1 MIKILKQT
9 ITIFILF
16 SIAFSCYSQ
25 NDVTRF
31 LDIPVDGFKSDMIQK
46 LKSKGYT
53 FIPNSD
59 GTLEGEFNG
68 TNVQL
73 RINTNNN
80 KVWRIIVAETYGSDQ
95 ANIKIRFNNLIK
107 QFSNNQRY
115 LKQADTTV
123 AKYTIPDDVDISYE
137 ILIKKK
143 RYEAIFYQK
152 TLKYDSIAKEK
163 NLLLAKRE
171 HSDFDKLD
179 FDRLIELSSKI
190 QMETMKCFNKTVWF
204 MIKEIEYDKYRIVI
218 YYENEYNNANGEGL

>member
-1 MIKILKQT
+1 MINILIKILQ
-9 ITIFILF
+9 IFILVCLPF
-16 SIAFSCYSQ
+16 KSFSQ
-25 NDVTRF
+25 NDITQF

-46 LKSKGYT
+46 LKSKGYAL
-53 FIPNSD
+53 IPNSD

-80 KVWRIIVAETYGSDQ
+80 KVWRIIVAEANSSDET
-95 ANIKIRFNNLIK
+95 NIKIRFNNLIR

-115 LKQADTTV
+115 LKQADTTI
-123 AKYTIPDDVDISYE
+123 AKYTIPEDVDISYE
-137 ILIKKK
+137 ILTKKK

-171 HSDFDKLD
+171 HSDFDNLD
-179 FDRLIELSSKI
+179 FDRLIELSAKI
-190 QMETMKCFNKTVWF
+190 QKETMKCFNKTVWF

-218 YYENEYNNANGEGL
+218 